1 MPRFRFR
8 HCNSHNSRC
17 QSLLKTVD
25 DKKVARINEL
35 YHKSKSE
42 GLTPEEL
49 KEQQILRK
57 EYIDSFKR
65 NLRGQLNNISIKE
78 KDGSITNLGEKFGSK
93 KGN

>member
-1 MPRFRFR
+1 M
-8 HCNSHNSRC
+8 
-17 QSLLKTVD
+17 D

-42 GLTPEEL
+42 GLTPE
-49 KEQQILRK
+49 EQQILRK

-78 KDGSITNLGEKFGSK
+78 KDGSITNLGEKFGNK